1 MNEALIYVLIIT
13 QIVWLIMYISNK
25 TKKVLGLFI
34 LELITFVCGTVMA
47 TYYEQLPGTGMMPGL
62 SYLGEILLGYLAV
75 LLTSLIFV
83 ITATVIIIRTKKSWL
98 LFFALLFFVM
108 GTLTVTLQ
116 IHLNWGVQK
125 VKATVLEYTTEQ
137 SGSNVYDVMRVS
149 FSAEGKEYVEKR
161 HIYEKEYEI
170 GEEIDIYI
178 KKIQPTTYDEEK
190 YSMTYYENY
199 FWVYFIFYGIS
210 LLLICVYI
218 RKNKY

>member
-1 MNEALIYVLIIT
+1 MICVFQYAIISSKVYEILIKSYGDAFVDEALIYILIIT

-47 TYYEQLPGTGMMPGL
+47 TYYEQLSGTGMMPGL

-83 ITATVIIIRTKKSWL
+83 ITTTVIIIRTKKSWL
-98 LFFALLFFVM
+98 LFFALLFFVR

-190 YSMTYYENY
+190 CA
-199 FWVYFIFYGIS
+199 
-210 LLLICVYI
+210 LKKC
-218 RKNKY
+218 